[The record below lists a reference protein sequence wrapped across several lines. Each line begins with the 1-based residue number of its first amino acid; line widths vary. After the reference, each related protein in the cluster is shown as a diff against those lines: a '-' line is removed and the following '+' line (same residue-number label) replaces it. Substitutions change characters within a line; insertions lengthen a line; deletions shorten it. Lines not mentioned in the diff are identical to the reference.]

1 MTSERRF
8 FADRHI
14 WLGGLLSLILF
25 SPSLIWQVLNGAPS
39 IDFMLTGAFGKHAPK
54 TPFIYILDQI
64 LIMGPLSA
72 PVWITGLFYGFFDRD
87 ARKFRLLSLI
97 FLILF
102 FLYSFTNARHYYLAG
117 AYPMVVAL
125 GGLFWEKR
133 TESQRKWR
141 PVLAGLV
148 VAGGVL
154 LAPLSLPMLFPETL
168 VRYQAALKITPP
180 KDYGRIMEIP
190 PHFADCFGWIE
201 LTDATEKVF
210 LSLSPEDQ
218 RICSIMTSNWG
229 QASALNF
236 YGPARG
242 LPRAVSGHNQYYLWG
257 PGDMTGEVVI
267 MCGSSKGYLEWFF
280 EEVEEVTRYGHP
292 WAVPYNRDAP
302 IYLCRKL
309 KMPIHEA
316 WPQFKKIW

>member
-1 MTSERRF
+1 
-8 FADRHI
+8 
-14 WLGGLLSLILF
+14 
-25 SPSLIWQVLNGAPS
+25 
-39 IDFMLTGAFGKHAPK
+39 
-54 TPFIYILDQI
+54 
-64 LIMGPLSA
+64 
-72 PVWITGLFYGFFDRD
+72 
-87 ARKFRLLSLI
+87 
-97 FLILF
+97 
-102 FLYSFTNARHYYLAG
+102 
-117 AYPMVVAL
+117 
-125 GGLFWEKR
+125 
-133 TESQRKWR
+133 
-141 PVLAGLV
+141 
-148 VAGGVL
+148 
-154 LAPLSLPMLFPETL
+154 
-168 VRYQAALKITPP
+168 
-180 KDYGRIMEIP
+180 MEIP